1 MIEINFQIVIYH
13 YHIYKNNK
21 LIGKIDT
28 ASDNDIEAL
37 SEFFQRLDSEQ
48 KNNILKDNNAIFQA
62 KKVKT

>member
-1 MIEINFQIVIYH
+1 MITINFQIIVYH

-37 SEFFQRLDSEQ
+37 SEFFQRISDKE
-48 KNNILKDNNAIFQA
+48 KNNIITNKNDIFQA
-62 KKVKT
+62 KRVKI